1 MSVMMYSSEQKKMET
16 INSKTE
22 YLLSTSFD
30 PHGGVELTTT
40 TSSVGASY
48 ITQQPQHDDMA
59 AGQRRN
65 INDNNPLVVSTD
77 EFYLPLSS
85 HVDDNPTITV
95 YEEAK
100 EMLLSAILLYG
111 VVHLRELATK
121 KQQQTHGTSGEGDGN
136 MNTTKTTMSSIL
148 AEHLFTLPI
157 SAREVVRLVS
167 KYREDIVAEIGRE
180 STVDLYL
187 TAFDDIQT
195 SKSSRELELELNAVT
210 SQISLVSVDIVVVE
224 DDHADRDLV
233 YAICVDT
240 SRRRITVSF
249 RGCACRT
256 DWLVCCKTIQKVLE
270 NPLYRPR
277 SSTTTTTGSQPP
289 PDHDSSPHSQ
299 SGVGGRRQPR
309 NISIHSGY
317 YNYLF
322 SPRGKDGETKFD
334 SIIGHLNRLLQQYP
348 GYNVYVTGHSLGAAL
363 ATVCSFHLAASGRLR
378 SYDLSSHESP
388 TVTCINFA
396 SPMVG
401 NFDFETAF
409 RELEDQ
415 GKIRCLRVTNYY
427 DIFTQLPDRG
437 NWLYLLMFVPWIGV
451 HLLAYFGF
459 SLLFFMCLQTNV
471 YRHVGMNLHMYSR
484 HKCWTAWLP
493 FRKRTNQNHP
503 DWNPDENDNQF
514 RYWFKIKHSNGT
526 SEYFALRVVHDFKKH
541 MKQLVQ
547 RLLALPLLT
556 DFDTNHRAH
565 EHLQRIKGLEC
576 ELKQI
581 QLKDL
586 YGLRTPPTSP
596 FESCL
601 DIPTN
606 QCFV

>member
-1 MSVMMYSSEQKKMET
+1 
-16 INSKTE
+16 
-22 YLLSTSFD
+22 
-30 PHGGVELTTT
+30 
-40 TSSVGASY
+40 
-48 ITQQPQHDDMA
+48 
-59 AGQRRN
+59 
-65 INDNNPLVVSTD
+65 
-77 EFYLPLSS
+77 
-85 HVDDNPTITV
+85 
-95 YEEAK
+95 
-100 EMLLSAILLYG
+100 
-111 VVHLRELATK
+111 
-121 KQQQTHGTSGEGDGN
+121 
-136 MNTTKTTMSSIL
+136 
-148 AEHLFTLPI
+148 
-157 SAREVVRLVS
+157 
-167 KYREDIVAEIGRE
+167 
-180 STVDLYL
+180 
-187 TAFDDIQT
+187 
-195 SKSSRELELELNAVT
+195 
-210 SQISLVSVDIVVVE
+210 
-224 DDHADRDLV
+224 
-233 YAICVDT
+233 
-240 SRRRITVSF
+240 
-249 RGCACRT
+249 
-256 DWLVCCKTIQKVLE
+256 
-270 NPLYRPR
+270 
-277 SSTTTTTGSQPP
+277 
-289 PDHDSSPHSQ
+289 
-299 SGVGGRRQPR
+299 
-309 NISIHSGY
+309 
-317 YNYLF
+317 
-322 SPRGKDGETKFD
+322 
-334 SIIGHLNRLLQQYP
+334 
-348 GYNVYVTGHSLGAAL
+348 
-363 ATVCSFHLAASGRLR
+363 
-378 SYDLSSHESP
+378 
-388 TVTCINFA
+388 
-396 SPMVG
+396 MVG
-401 NFDFETAF
+401 NIDFETAF